1 MCAPS
6 FSLYSLIT
14 KNECLAKVCTK
25 QNIKTTA
32 VKVQAKVYPTSWP
45 SRRGR
50 LPPHIEVDFL
60 LGLGY
65 QAMDL
70 FHILP
75 LNRNKIET
83 VEEDR
88 GENCHLKVGE
98 LVARALPRAVCAKGT
113 ELSSPASV
121 GATGGKMVCVKPM
134 QREKEGGG
142 E

>member
-1 MCAPS
+1 MI
-6 FSLYSLIT
+6 L
-14 KNECLAKVCTK
+14 
-25 QNIKTTA
+25 
-32 VKVQAKVYPTSWP
+32 
-45 SRRGR
+45 
-50 LPPHIEVDFL
+50 LPGPHVETDFL
-60 LGLGY
+60 LWLSY

-75 LNRNKIET
+75 LNRNESET

-121 GATGGKMVCVKPM
+121 GATGGKMVWVKPVESGK
-134 QREKEGGG
+134 RKEWRVRKAGRRDSRRWVAEGRISIPVTSG
-142 E
+142 KKH